1 MIAHQLTRRARRLCV
16 AGLVAFVVGA
26 PLLHATNLDVRVRS
40 AGLGNVTV
48 APGAL
53 VNYAVVGELS
63 DALSDG
69 LALFSLD
76 LTWNG
81 AGALA
86 PLATPSSAPLT
97 SFATPAGVNN
107 PQGFGGV
114 PNGSGLR
121 QVGGGQNTLNNSF
134 GPYPVGSVI
143 TGVAQLGAPVTL
155 ATGQL
160 TAPLTPGSYT
170 LAVARVVAN
179 VIVAGATGTPVWR
192 VAPAG
197 SGTLSPL
204 VIQVQSSMRGRAAR
218 RPKGVRK

>member
-1 MIAHQLTRRARRLCV
+1 MSADRRSRLAR
-16 AGLVAFVVGA
+16 GLRRVGA
-26 PLLHATNLDVRVRS
+26 CALVFAAPCAQATNLDVRVRS
-40 AGLGNVTV
+40 GGLGTIQV

-53 VNYAVVGELS
+53 VNYTVVGELS

-76 LTWNG
+76 LSWNG
-81 AGALA
+81 GALA
-86 PLATPSSAPLT
+86 PAAAPLGAPMT

-114 PNGSGLR
+114 PNAGGLR

-134 GPYPVGSVI
+134 GPYPVGSVS
-143 TGVAQLGAPVTL
+143 TGVAQPGAPVTL
-155 ATGQL
+155 VTGQL
-160 TAPLTPGSYT
+160 NAPATPGTYT
-170 LAVARVVAN
+170 LGVARVVAN
-179 VIVAGATGTPVWR
+179 VIVAGATGIPVWR

-197 SGTLSPL
+197 PGTLSPL
-204 VIQVQSSMRGRAAR
+204 VIQVQSPIQGRAAR